1 MPNGEDQ
8 RRLSMPALIARSRGQ
23 LWGAEAGRVLS
34 LRGRG
39 GGRPVA
45 ASGAPA
51 DERAF
56 LLRAESGELSLTQ
69 AMDDTTELAV
79 LGKLSACATLAWT
92 RGHTRQCRCERR
104 RYRDKRHGQD
114 RDQHH
119 GFHCSLLQSA
129 RLTDLGLAS
138 AQRWTRWRRERFNAS
153 RMLLQPMT
161 KTLIAAGLISL
172 GMALTNPVSAFDIEP
187 KDADAR
193 LLDAM
198 IGQMIMVGFAGDDE
212 RDPGVVAVRDQLA
225 KGIIG
230 GVVFYPENISSPQ
243 QLRNLIAVLRN
254 ARSNPAPF
262 IAVDQ
267 EGGKVQRLTRN
278 NGFGHFPSARSVGRN
293 PGFASLESAVRLYA
307 TMAEELAQAGFNL
320 NFGPVVDLN
329 LNPANPVIGGRDR
342 SFGADPTIVTM
353 LARALMIGHLYHP
366 RFSDG
371 ARLPASLSG
380 RAMQALRAKGYI
392 GFKGVV
398 VSDDMEM
405 GAVRD
410 HYSLEER
417 VIKAIDAGTDLLVFS
432 NVTSREPE
440 LGPRIHAVIA
450 DAVRDGRI
458 SRARIE
464 KAYGKISLLKRR
476 LAKKDLSGKW

>member
-1 MPNGEDQ
+1 
-8 RRLSMPALIARSRGQ
+8 
-23 LWGAEAGRVLS
+23 
-34 LRGRG
+34 
-39 GGRPVA
+39 
-45 ASGAPA
+45 
-51 DERAF
+51 
-56 LLRAESGELSLTQ
+56 
-69 AMDDTTELAV
+69 
-79 LGKLSACATLAWT
+79 
-92 RGHTRQCRCERR
+92 
-104 RYRDKRHGQD
+104 
-114 RDQHH
+114 
-119 GFHCSLLQSA
+119 
-129 RLTDLGLAS
+129 
-138 AQRWTRWRRERFNAS
+138 
-153 RMLLQPMT
+153 MT

-172 GMALTNPVSAFDIEP
+172 GLALTSPVSAFDIEP
-187 KDADAR
+187 KDANAR

-212 RDPGVVAVRDQLA
+212 RDPGVAAVRDQLA

-267 EGGKVQRLTRN
+267 EGGHVQRLTRG
-278 NGFGHFPSARSVGRN
+278 NGHSYFPSARSVGRN
-293 PGFASLESAVRLYA
+293 PSFASLESAVRLYA
-307 TMAEELAQAGFNL
+307 TMAEQLAKAGFNL

-329 LNPANPVIGGRDR
+329 LNPDNPVIGQRQR

-353 LARALMIGHLYHP
+353 LARAFIIAHRAAGIVTVAKHFPGHGSSHVDSHKALADVSETWREIELEPYRTLAKDGLLDGVMIGHLYHP

-380 RAMQALRAKGYI
+380 RAVKALRAKGYI
-392 GFKGVV
+392 GFHGVV

-432 NVTSREPE
+432 NVTLRDAE
-440 LGPRIHAVIA
+440 LGPRIHTIIA